1 MIIMYEAILNKL
13 GLFWIEE
20 DEENQFQ
27 GMLAKNNNNFSF
39 TTLNEN
45 FEEDDDFILINGV
58 IYNHKI
64 SFLIINYPIETTNS
78 YCAKK
83 ASSEKT
89 FLIYYLFEGIHFNN
103 VENIKFRNITLK
115 IDNISSSIELPKLKY
130 EFQKEKPLTVL
141 ETEDILIELNDFNL
155 RIKSDFFDSETNLG
169 NGKSIKIEEEIQ
181 VIIEYYKEQNV
192 DRIIKDIKT
201 IENLFTF
208 LTGNSNVLEI
218 YEAKDFGNIYMEL
231 PIYST
236 ESNNKRNYRAI
247 TINKENIEKIFKKW
261 FDFYEHFELYYSV
274 DNNINTST
282 LFLTYAQIIESYH
295 RKRYDGLYVEEEKF
309 KAVSK
314 KIYDYIKKSD
324 EINDLDISK
333 HDKGRLKGR
342 IHNSIYYS
350 YEYSLKDRLTE
361 LFNELGEYY
370 KFKEILKKYPSD
382 DDEKAID
389 EFCKIVKSTRNYYT
403 HYGTKENEVVEG
415 KELIELNNAL
425 EIIINLIILRDL
437 GFDEDEI
444 NEITREHPNFQIL
457 TIF

>member
-1 MIIMYEAILNKL
+1 M
-13 GLFWIEE
+13 
-20 DEENQFQ
+20 
-27 GMLAKNNNNFSF
+27 
-39 TTLNEN
+39 
-45 FEEDDDFILINGV
+45 
-58 IYNHKI
+58 
-64 SFLIINYPIETTNS
+64 
-78 YCAKK
+78 
-83 ASSEKT
+83 
-89 FLIYYLFEGIHFNN
+89 
-103 VENIKFRNITLK
+103 
-115 IDNISSSIELPKLKY
+115 
-130 EFQKEKPLTVL
+130 
-141 ETEDILIELNDFNL
+141 
-155 RIKSDFFDSETNLG
+155 
-169 NGKSIKIEEEIQ
+169 
-181 VIIEYYKEQNV
+181 
-192 DRIIKDIKT
+192 
-201 IENLFTF
+201 
-208 LTGNSNVLEI
+208 
-218 YEAKDFGNIYMEL
+218 
-231 PIYST
+231 
-236 ESNNKRNYRAI
+236 
-247 TINKENIEKIFKKW
+247 
-261 FDFYEHFELYYSV
+261 
-274 DNNINTST
+274 
-282 LFLTYAQIIESYH
+282 
-295 RKRYDGLYVEEEKF
+295 EEEKF